1 MSGFIFSDP
10 VFRAFVLLV
19 FGFDLFRFSFG
30 ILRIGWPTFCD
41 PAMFQTFFF
50 LPILR
55 PGD

>member
-30 ILRIGWPTFCD
+30 ILRPGWPTFCD
-41 PAMFQTFFF
+41 PAMPDL
-50 LPILR
+50 LPANTSSR
-55 PGD
+55 N